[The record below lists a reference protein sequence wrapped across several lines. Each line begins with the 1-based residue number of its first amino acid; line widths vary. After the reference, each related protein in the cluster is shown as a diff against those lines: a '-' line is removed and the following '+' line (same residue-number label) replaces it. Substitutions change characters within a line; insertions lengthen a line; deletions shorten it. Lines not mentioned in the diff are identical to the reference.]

1 MKLSV
6 LGVLLV
12 ILLLTCGSILAA
24 PQMILS
30 ESSFDF
36 GFVPQ
41 NSKISHTFWIKS
53 VGDDDLKIL
62 KVIPGC
68 GCTQAPLEKKLI
80 TPGDSTR
87 LEIIFSTK
95 QYKSLVS
102 KQPKIQTNEGS
113 GDKSLMFKAN
123 VIVNPDSTYPLVIN
137 PFVVNFTQA
146 SDQKNDNFVV
156 TLTNVTEQDLDI
168 VLIDQPD
175 NIFEI
180 KLPDKIKTSQ
190 TAQASIKL
198 NDDAKSLSFEKSI
211 TIGVNDANKS
221 RFTIPVKQNMSL
233 SKKD

>member
-1 MKLSV
+1 MKLSA

-12 ILLLTCGSILAA
+12 ILLLTCGSIFAA
-24 PQMILS
+24 PQMVLS

-62 KVIPGC
+62 KVVPGC
-68 GCTQAPLEKKLI
+68 SCTQAPLKKNEVAV
-80 TPGDSTR
+80 GDSTS

-95 QYKSLVS
+95 QYKSLVT
-102 KQPKIQTNEGS
+102 KHPKIQTNEGS
-113 GDKSLMFKAN
+113 GDKTLTFVSN
-123 VIVNPDSTYPLVIN
+123 VISNPDSTYPLIIN
-137 PFVVNFTQA
+137 PFIVNFAQEG
-146 SDQKNDNFVV
+146 DKKNDNFVV
-156 TLTNVTEQDLDI
+156 NLTNVTEQDLDI

-175 NIFEI
+175 NIFEL
-180 KLPDKIKTSQ
+180 KLPEKIKAGQ
-190 TAQASIKL
+190 TAKASIKL

-211 TIGVNDANKS
+211 TIGVNDTNKS

>member
-1 MKLSV
+1 MKLSA

-12 ILLLTCGSILAA
+12 ILLLTCGSIFAA

-180 KLPDKIKTSQ
+180 KLPDKIKTGK
-190 TAQASIKL
+190 TAQVSIKL

-211 TIGVNDANKS
+211 TIEVNDANKS
-221 RFTIPVKQNMSL
+221 RFTIPVKNNMSL
-233 SKKD
+233 TKKD